1 MAVAPEGSSVSSF
14 AAAPGDPD
22 ETLCA
27 QALAQHLGLELGI
40 VHPRVEDVDLTRSLG
55 RDLPRPNARAFV
67 QAADM
72 QSLRHARA
80 IGADAFFSGGGGD
93 DVFCYL
99 STVPP
104 AIDRLR
110 IEGFRAMLE
119 TTGDIRSAEGGVGK
133 GEFSKVSFRW

>member
-1 MAVAPEGSSVSSF
+1 
-14 AAAPGDPD
+14 
-22 ETLCA
+22 
-27 QALAQHLGLELGI
+27 
-40 VHPRVEDVDLTRSLG
+40 
-55 RDLPRPNARAFV
+55 
-67 QAADM
+67 M

-99 STVPP
+99 RTVLP

-119 TTGDIRSAEGGVGK
+119 TTGDIARMTHANIWDALLKVTRRAIRSEERRVGK
-133 GEFSKVSFRW
+133 AGVSTLTSRWCRNKQQK